1 MLLLLKTIHVACGA
15 LWLGNFVV
23 TGIWSIRAF
32 ASKSAELRAFAVREI
47 LFTDLVFTF
56 VAGALV
62 VMSGSLLT
70 SIEGIPLWATAW
82 TRDALLIAVASGVIW
97 LAVLVPLEL
106 RMKRLAAS
114 RRSAELQRSFIWW
127 NIGGWS
133 VTVALFF
140 IIYLMLGKP
149 T

>member
-1 MLLLLKTIHVACGA
+1 VACGA

-32 ASKSAELRAFAVREI
+32 ASKNAALRAFAVREI
-47 LFTDLVFTF
+47 IFTDIVFTLA
-56 VAGALV
+56 AGSIV
-62 VMSGSLLT
+62 VMTGMLLAAMEHIAVLST
-70 SIEGIPLWATAW
+70 LW
-82 TRDALLIAVASGVIW
+82 TRDALIIAVASGVMW

-106 RMKRLAAS
+106 RMKRLAA
-114 RRSAELQRSFIWW
+114 AGADGPLQHSFVWW
-127 NIGGWS
+127 NIGGWT
-133 VTVALFF
+133 VTAALFF